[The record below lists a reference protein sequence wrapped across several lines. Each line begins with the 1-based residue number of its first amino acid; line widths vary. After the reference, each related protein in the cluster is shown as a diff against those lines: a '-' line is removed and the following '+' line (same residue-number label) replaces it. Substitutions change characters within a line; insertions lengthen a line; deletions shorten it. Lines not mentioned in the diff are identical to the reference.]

1 MRPYVSHRGES
12 GAWVVNL
19 EQTWQKIKLAARA
32 IAAVENPADVIVVSS
47 RPYGQRAVI
56 KFAHYT
62 GAISTRSS
70 RWTPGTLTN
79 QANNKAGKF

>member
-1 MRPYVSHRGES
+1 
-12 GAWVVNL
+12 
-19 EQTWQKIKLAARA
+19 LAARA
-32 IAAVENPADVIVVSS
+32 IAAVENPSDVIVVSS

-79 QANNKAGKF
+79 QANNKAGKFQEPRLLIVTDPIQVLPLFNS